1 MAKVTLAKYMR
12 EQPSK
17 GLEHHCGPFL
27 TISRQYGCW
36 GFSLGLLLTEI
47 LQEQSKPNEGWTIYH
62 KDILEKLAKETD
74 LAAELLE
81 EQRSRKPRFMVD
93 LFRSLSGIKVPSG
106 YEIRNRITTII
117 RGKAIQG
124 RAIII
129 GQGGAGA
136 TRDLPN
142 GLSIRLEAPEDW
154 RIQQIC
160 FRDGVTPAAAKK
172 QIQEIE
178 TQREYLRKIYDAKF
192 PHKPPFHLT
201 YDCSVFTLAKIAQHV
216 VYAMRL
222 QGML

>member
-12 EQPSK
+12 EQPGK
-17 GLEHHCGPFL
+17 GAEHHCGPFV
-27 TISRQYGCW
+27 TVSRQYGCW

-47 LQEQSKPNEGWTIYH
+47 LQEHAHPGEGWKIYH
-62 KDILEKLAKETD
+62 KDILEKLATETN
-74 LAAELLE
+74 LAAVLLD
-81 EQRSRKPRFMVD
+81 EQRTHKPRLMVD
-93 LFRSLSGIKVPSG
+93 LFRSLSGVKIPSG
-106 YEIRNRITTII
+106 YEVRNRITTII
-117 RGKAIQG
+117 RGLAIQG

-129 GQGGAGA
+129 GQGGGGA

-142 GLSIRLEAPEDW
+142 GLSIRLEAPEEW

-160 FRDGVTPAAAKK
+160 FREGVTAATAKK
-172 QIQEIE
+172 QIHEKE
-178 TQREYLRKIYDAKF
+178 AEREFLRKTYDTKF
-192 PHKPPFHLT
+192 PHKPPFNLT